1 MDNSWFDGIISIYKI
16 TCGGGIMITESLWIG
31 LSENLGDICPEFFR
45 TIKTNKKIKK
55 AVLYVTAIGVYEAHI
70 NGKRIGKFV
79 LAPGCTVYG
88 KRLQYQVYDV
98 TDMVSDEFTL
108 SVTVGTGWYRGRI
121 SERYGDVHNTPCAV
135 IAELDILYCDGTKD
149 VVRTDE
155 KWNVRKSNILYSDIY
170 DGEVYDASLIDET
183 IYSASV
189 LDIDKKA
196 LVMQEGE
203 IVCEHE
209 RIKPKKLIISNK
221 GERIIDFGQNIAG
234 YIEFSVNAKDG
245 EKIEISHA
253 EVLDSEGNFYT
264 ENYRS
269 AKAKINYTCKNG
281 SQSYKPHFTFFGFR
295 YIRLDKYPE
304 NFNLDDFTAIAVYSD
319 MKRTGYIKC
328 SNSKINRLFEN
339 TIWSQRGN
347 FIDIPTDCPQRD
359 ERMGWTGDAQVFAKT
374 ACYNY
379 NVKRFFEKWLRD
391 VCAEQF
397 SNGAVPDI
405 VPNFWNLKG
414 SSTAWGDVITIVP
427 WQIYKMYGDTNVLRG
442 NFESMKKW
450 VDFITNDTKHEFLWT
465 CSSEDKGLWKKHYG
479 DWLALD
485 APMGSYKGAS
495 DDDFIASVFYAYST
509 YLLVK
514 AGNVLGYD
522 VKKYETLYENIV
534 KTFKQKYN
542 SPKTQ
547 TEHVLLLY
555 FNLTD
560 EKEKIASAL
569 NDMIIQNGNKLE
581 TGFVGTP
588 YLLHVLANNGY
599 EKTAYSLL
607 LQEEYPSWLYEIN
620 HGATTIWEHW
630 DGINDSGQ
638 FWSSDMNSYNHY
650 AYGSVLDWIYE
661 KAAGIKIDC
670 DSNDKIVIEPVTDSR
685 VEWLDV
691 SVDTVMGNVR
701 SAWKYENGS
710 VRYEITV
717 PSDAVIK
724 ISGKEYKVKK
734 GEYMF

>member
-1 MDNSWFDGIISIYKI
+1 
-16 TCGGGIMITESLWIG
+16 MITESLWIG
-31 LSENLGDICPEFFR
+31 LSENLGDICPKFFR
-45 TIKTNKKIKK
+45 IIKTNKKIKK

-70 NGKRIGKFV
+70 NGKRVGKFV

-108 SVTVGTGWYRGRI
+108 SVTVGAGWYRGRI

-170 DGEVYDASLIDET
+170 DGEVYDASLTNET
-183 IYSASV
+183 IYGVSV

-339 TIWSQRGN
+339 AIWSQRGN

-397 SNGAVPDI
+397 SNGAVPDT

-414 SSTAWGDVITIVP
+414 SSTAWGDAITIVP
-427 WQIYKMYGDTNVLRG
+427 WQIYKMYGDTNVLSE

-514 AGNVLGYD
+514 TGKVLGYD

-555 FNLTD
+555 FNLID

-569 NDMIIQNGNKLE
+569 NDMIVQNGNKLE

-650 AYGSVLDWIYE
+650 AYGSVIDWIYE
-661 KAAGIKIDC
+661 KAAGIKINC

-685 VEWLDV
+685 IEWLDV
-691 SVDTVMGNVR
+691 SVDTVMGKVR

>member
-1 MDNSWFDGIISIYKI
+1 MDNSWFDGIMSTYKI

-31 LSENLGDICPEFFR
+31 LRENLGDICPEFFR

-70 NGKRIGKFV
+70 NGKRVGKFV
-79 LAPGCTVYG
+79 LAPGCTVYS

-108 SVTVGTGWYRGRI
+108 SVTVGAGWYRGRI

-170 DGEVYDASLIDET
+170 DGEVYDASLTNET
-183 IYSASV
+183 IYGVSV

-234 YIEFSVNAKDG
+234 YIEFSVKAKDG

-397 SNGAVPDI
+397 SNGAVPDT

-414 SSTAWGDVITIVP
+414 SSTAWGDAITIVP
-427 WQIYKMYGDTNVLRG
+427 WQIYKMYGDTNVLSE

-514 AGNVLGYD
+514 VGNVLGYD

-555 FNLTD
+555 FNLID

-569 NDMIIQNGNKLE
+569 NDMIVQNGNKLE

-650 AYGSVLDWIYE
+650 AYGSVIDWIYE
-661 KAAGIKIDC
+661 KAAGIKINC
-670 DSNDKIVIEPVTDSR
+670 DSNDKIIIEPVTDSR

-691 SVDTVMGNVR
+691 SVDTVMGKVR

>member
-1 MDNSWFDGIISIYKI
+1 
-16 TCGGGIMITESLWIG
+16 MITESLWIG

-45 TIKTNKKIKK
+45 IIKTNKKIKK

-70 NGKRIGKFV
+70 NGKRVGKFV

-108 SVTVGTGWYRGRI
+108 SVTVGAGWYRGRI

-339 TIWSQRGN
+339 AIWSQRGN

-397 SNGAVPDI
+397 SNGAVPDT

-414 SSTAWGDVITIVP
+414 SSTAWGDAITIVP
-427 WQIYKMYGDTNVLRG
+427 WQIYKMYGDTNVLSE

-485 APMGSYKGAS
+485 APAGSYKGAS

-555 FNLTD
+555 FNLND

-588 YLLHVLANNGY
+588 YLLHVLSDNGY

-650 AYGSVLDWIYE
+650 AYGSVIDWIYE
-661 KAAGIKIDC
+661 KAAGIKINC
-670 DSNDKIVIEPVTDSR
+670 DSNDKIIIEPVTDSR
-685 VEWLDV
+685 IEWLDV
-691 SVDTVMGNVR
+691 SVDTVMGKVR